1 MTRRVEVP
9 DPEAGLADE
18 GDLSSHAVPLDASG
32 AIGRWIRRHVV
43 EISIFSVVI
52 LLMSMGTFLIMR
64 DPGPGDVL
72 DADVVGPA
80 PGQDLDPYIAVRRR
94 ALDDAAA
101 AGGERVGVVSFS
113 KRLTAPELAEFQIPN
128 GVSLEGVIAGVNRDD
143 GQIITEGQIGQWIA
157 NQLNVY
163 EAQFRGADEQL
174 AASPSP
180 TQVAGWYSSQKDRAQ
195 VSLDRLRAGAVVE
208 GLIVRGPVR
217 DLALIQQEPSVVL
230 VDLAAEG
237 KSPAEVIPVLV
248 GVSE

>member
-9 DPEAGLADE
+9 DPEVDLADE
-18 GDLSSHAVPLDASG
+18 GDLSTHAVPLDASG
-32 AIGRWIRRHVV
+32 AIGGWIRRHVV
-43 EISIFSVVI
+43 EISIFLAVI
-52 LLMSMGTFLIMR
+52 LLMSIGTFLIMR

-72 DADVVGPA
+72 DVDVVGPA

-101 AGGERVGVVSFS
+101 VGGERVGVVSFS
-113 KRLTAPELAEFQIPN
+113 KRLTAPELAEFTIPK
-128 GVSLEGVIAGVNRDD
+128 GVAIEGVIAGVNRDD
-143 GQIITEGQIGQWIA
+143 GEIITEGEIGKWIS

-180 TQVAGWYSSQKDRAQ
+180 THAADWFTSEKERAQ
-195 VSLDRLRAGAVVE
+195 VSLDRLRAGSVVE